1 MCNTIMKYL
10 NNFYVDI
17 EYKVYICWIFFSF
30 LGPPLACYGMR
41 WYANELERAH
51 PNTFH
56 IRVTDSE
63 ESPSELLHTLLV
75 IPTVMYV
82 ILWTIPY
89 SVTIFYLRFNKI
101 KESGYETMYNAYGTS
116 LVRRLG
122 YFGERFKPA
131 VYMAIHGSLCF
142 LSFLLS
148 QLLWRSFWL
157 HTAYLLSLLSISV
170 WNGSTYYFEVIAAL
184 LFMFEEMKSHLLHW
198 P

>member
-1 MCNTIMKYL
+1 
-10 NNFYVDI
+10 
-17 EYKVYICWIFFSF
+17 
-30 LGPPLACYGMR
+30 MR

-184 LFMFEEMKSHLLHW
+184 LFMYEEMKSHLLHW